1 MRGMNGDK
9 KDNGAVGRLFQ
20 LLASSTWHVPGC
32 KKKMSV
38 QIGYKKG

>member
-9 KDNGAVGRLFQ
+9 KDNGAVGRLVK

-32 KKKMSV
+32 KKKGC
-38 QIGYKKG
+38 QYK